1 MSNIK
6 KLKHDLR
13 VYESFY
19 VKYHGIDIFQ
29 NLFIKKVRANP
40 DISIYDV
47 AEVFICSSQ
56 YYYYVMYVIFYPI
69 GKLSTM
75 DVEYNWR
82 KNEQLLYQ

>member
-1 MSNIK
+1 MSNK
-6 KLKHDLR
+6 QKLKADLQ

-19 VKYHGIDIFQ
+19 IKYHGIDIFQ
-29 NLFIKKVRANP
+29 NLFIKKVRENP

-47 AEVFICSSQ
+47 AEIFICSSQ
-56 YYYYVMYVIFYPI
+56 YYYYVMYVMFCPI
-69 GKLSTM
+69 GRLLTM

>member
-1 MSNIK
+1 MPSIE
-6 KLKHDLR
+6 KLKDDLR
-13 VYESFY
+13 IYESFY

-47 AEVFICSSQ
+47 AEVFICSLQ
-56 YYYYVMYVIFYPI
+56 YYYYIMYVIFYPI
-69 GKLSTM
+69 GRLSTM